1 MEEFIR
7 FDPTAS
13 FDPSAMKI
21 TELEARNTLLT
32 LGLIVTVI
40 VAGYYAYHYYQLFEE
55 LD

>member
-13 FDPSAMKI
+13 FDSSAMKM
-21 TELEARNTLLT
+21 TKLEARNTLLT
-32 LGLIVTVI
+32 IGLVVA
-40 VAGYYAYHYYQLFEE
+40 VLAAGYYAYHYYQSLEE